1 MGPHNRLR
9 QMTNRA
15 LAVLHCTNDTS
26 VSPLPA
32 AVDAGLDE
40 VEIGEKGEVSY
51 VFGHPHDALIRINL
65 LDMVWTC
72 CNLAYCA
79 SPVVK
84 LYAAMALFVVALDWT
99 LLTLGISRGT
109 DQPEMEA
116 AVPRCSIAQ
125 SAEFNPTEPRKP
137 RSIRM
142 PTVRHQKVF
151 TRSELL
157 LSRGP

>member
-1 MGPHNRLR
+1 
-9 QMTNRA
+9 MTNRV

-26 VSPLPA
+26 VSPSPA

-51 VFGHPHDALIRINL
+51 VFGHPHDAPIRINL
-65 LDMVWTC
+65 LDMVWTR

-84 LYAAMALFVVALDWT
+84 LYAAMALFVALDWT
-99 LLTLGISRGT
+99 SLTLGISRGT
-109 DQPEMEA
+109 DQPEMEG
-116 AVPRCSIAQ
+116 AVPRRGIAQ
-125 SAEFNPTEPRKP
+125 SAEFNPTELRKP

-142 PTVRHQKVF
+142 PTVCHQKVF

-157 LSRGP
+157 LSRRP